1 MTRSNVTPFNR
12 GRSPPQFLAE
22 AAHGSLK
29 PPPTRRLRRAYLHL
43 SYSMTISRLL
53 DTNSHKPSSYP
64 RLAIR
69 LRGRQFVDP
78 LQAAAA
84 TWDVFRRHPSQPEE
98 RRRHLADRH

>member
-29 PPPTRRLRRAYLHL
+29 PPPTSRLRRAYLHL

-53 DTNSHKPSSYP
+53 DTTSRRTVHEPLDSYSSHQGSP
-64 RLAIR
+64 RRTSFENAERPCLLHRLLPLLVGSLNLA
-69 LRGRQFVDP
+69 P
-78 LQAAAA
+78 
-84 TWDVFRRHPSQPEE
+84 
-98 RRRHLADRH
+98 